1 MSQQVC
7 DAGVS
12 CIIVYLQEVMEWV
25 FVLLN
30 VHAATRRWYE
40 CAAKT
45 TLKRMFNESVWIDLF
60 MDTSSVMES
69 REDVASSY
77 KRMGGCFN
85 MARAMATRCF
95 SPPKTK
101 QKEKND
107 KDMKSVNTLF
117 WTST

>member
-45 TLKRMFNESVWIDLF
+45 TLKRMFNESVWICSWTPLLLWSQGR
-60 MDTSSVMES
+60 TWPH
-69 REDVASSY
+69 RTKGWEDVLIWHELWRHAASLPLKQNKK
-77 KRMGGCFN
+77 KRM
-85 MARAMATRCF
+85 
-95 SPPKTK
+95 TK
-101 QKEKND
+101 I
-107 KDMKSVNTLF
+107 
-117 WTST
+117 